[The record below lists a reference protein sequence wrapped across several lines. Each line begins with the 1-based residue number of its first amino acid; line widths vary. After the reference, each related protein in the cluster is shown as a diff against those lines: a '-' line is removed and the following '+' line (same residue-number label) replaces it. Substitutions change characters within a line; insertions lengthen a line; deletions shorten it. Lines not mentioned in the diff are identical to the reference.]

1 MGRHLPA
8 ARQQRLPGS
17 DTHRL
22 PRPACLPATAEPA
35 VKEEIQLVYQ
45 RCHHSLQGA
54 WQKVK
59 GEITVYF
66 RILSLKARFL
76 PCLEKD
82 WVVGLLLVKKNAD
95 GHHCDGCALTEPT
108 DSVVEEGAF
117 PFPPGTT
124 LGFQR

>member
-1 MGRHLPA
+1 MSWSTRGAITAFRGR
-8 ARQQRLPGS
+8 
-17 DTHRL
+17 D
-22 PRPACLPATAEPA
+22 
-35 VKEEIQLVYQ
+35 K
-45 RCHHSLQGA
+45 
-54 WQKVK
+54 KVK

-76 PCLEKD
+76 PCVEKD
-82 WVVGLLLVKKNAD
+82 RVVGLLLVKKNAD
-95 GHHCDGCALTEPT
+95 GHPCDGCALTEPR